1 MTDRCVLA
9 YSGGLDTSVAIG
21 WLKDKYGAEVIAM
34 AVDVG
39 QGVDEDLLHARGEAC
54 GASEVIV
61 VDAREEFAR
70 DFALP
75 ALRANALYMGKYP
88 LVSALSRPLI
98 VKHLVRIAREKEAKY
113 VAHGCTWKGNVQVR
127 FEVATA
133 ALAPDLVTLAPVRD
147 AGLTRDAAIEYAEER
162 SLPVPVTKSSPYS
175 IDENL
180 WGRTIEC
187 GVIEDPWVSPPQ
199 DAYEWTV
206 APENAPDEPDVLT
219 ISFESGS
226 PVTIDGVG
234 GSAFDLIAQVARRAG
249 AHGIGRIDMIEDRL
263 IGIKS
268 REVYEVPGAVTL
280 ITAHRDLEDLTL
292 ERSLASFKRGMEPVY
307 ADLVYNGLWYSPL
320 RRALDA
326 FIADSQ
332 RPVTGD
338 VRMRLYRGAAT
349 VEGRR
354 APQALYE
361 HGLATYEAGDRFDHD
376 AAAGFV
382 KLWGLPLKVWSER
395 QGEGR

>member
-113 VAHGCTWKGNVQVR
+113 VAHGCTGKGNDQVR

-175 IDENL
+175 IDENRVVAGD
-180 WGRTIEC
+180 GRDDVLHRTRVDRARDRLRATRR
-187 GVIEDPWVSPPQ
+187 GPQ
-199 DAYEWTV
+199 D
-206 APENAPDEPDVLT
+206 DERP
-219 ISFESGS
+219 
-226 PVTIDGVG
+226 
-234 GSAFDLIAQVARRAG
+234 
-249 AHGIGRIDMIEDRL
+249 GRID
-263 IGIKS
+263 
-268 REVYEVPGAVTL
+268 V
-280 ITAHRDLEDLTL
+280 
-292 ERSLASFKRGMEPVY
+292 
-307 ADLVYNGLWYSPL
+307 
-320 RRALDA
+320 
-326 FIADSQ
+326 
-332 RPVTGD
+332 GD
-338 VRMRLYRGAAT
+338 
-349 VEGRR
+349 E
-354 APQALYE
+354 
-361 HGLATYEAGDRFDHD
+361 
-376 AAAGFV
+376 
-382 KLWGLPLKVWSER
+382 LK
-395 QGEGR
+395 QHPA